1 MMKRILVL
9 LVLLLSFALAQEAT
23 SPDVAADDP
32 VVVRVGDKE
41 ETLSNFNDRFEIAI
55 RSLAAQQGIG
65 LTEELRAQLEGFK
78 PQFLQRRST
87 ELLLIS
93 EAEARDIGVEEGFV
107 DSQIDEI
114 KASMPEGSSFEDFLA
129 NAGFKD
135 EAQFRD
141 YIHETELLQN
151 VVSSLQSDIEVSEE
165 DLTAAYEE
173 QKDQFQTDER
183 VCARH
188 ILVETED
195 AANDLLSQIN
205 DGADFAELASANSID
220 PSGASN
226 GGDLGCFGR
235 GMMVPPFEEA
245 AFTAETDQPVGPVQS
260 QFGYH
265 LILVYDKQEAGTR
278 SFEDVRAELEQS
290 LKQEKFTTMID
301 ALRASATIETFP
313 EALAPVAPATEEV
326 PADDAAPSDDTDT
339 SSSGDTTDNSG
350 DTTDNS
356 DDATN
361 TEENSGE

>member
-1 MMKRILVL
+1 
-9 LVLLLSFALAQEAT
+9 
-23 SPDVAADDP
+23 
-32 VVVRVGDKE
+32 
-41 ETLSNFNDRFEIAI
+41 
-55 RSLAAQQGIG
+55 
-65 LTEELRAQLEGFK
+65 
-78 PQFLQRRST
+78 
-87 ELLLIS
+87 
-93 EAEARDIGVEEGFV
+93 
-107 DSQIDEI
+107 
-114 KASMPEGSSFEDFLA
+114 MPEGSSFEDFLA

-339 SSSGDTTDNSG
+339 SSSGDATDNSG